1 MATKKY
7 FAIADNTISNAFDQ
21 TLLSSNRA
29 TGSNMGAA
37 DILEVFQI
45 YGQATTSSAEL
56 SRILIK
62 FNTTDISTDRTD
74 GKIPAS
80 GSVKF
85 FLNLY
90 NAKHSSTLPEN
101 FDLTISAV
109 SASWEEGTGLDMV
122 NYTDKT
128 YNNTGSNWQNSS
140 ADNVAEVTKFEF
152 TSDTKADYGAGAA
165 AKYLKLYNVSVLYNF
180 WFL

>member
-90 NAKHSSTLPEN
+90 NAKQ
-101 FDLTISAV
+101 
-109 SASWEEGTGLDMV
+109 V
-122 NYTDKT
+122 NKNINPFPYINK
-128 YNNTGSNWQNSS
+128 
-140 ADNVAEVTKFEF
+140 
-152 TSDTKADYGAGAA
+152 
-165 AKYLKLYNVSVLYNF
+165 
-180 WFL
+180 